1 LIDNNLWSIALDGH
15 ASGFPT
21 VLAMANLTRGTRR
34 ANSAVEE
41 CTCYRDC
48 GIDPDTACFAS
59 GDWHA
64 HEDEPCAQHPDRM
77 IARL

>member
-1 LIDNNLWSIALDGH
+1 
-15 ASGFPT
+15 
-21 VLAMANLTRGTRR
+21 MANLTRGTRR
-34 ANSAVEE
+34 ADSVVEE

-48 GIDPDTACFAS
+48 GADPAIACTAT

-64 HEDEPCAQHPDRM
+64 HEDEPCGRHPDRL